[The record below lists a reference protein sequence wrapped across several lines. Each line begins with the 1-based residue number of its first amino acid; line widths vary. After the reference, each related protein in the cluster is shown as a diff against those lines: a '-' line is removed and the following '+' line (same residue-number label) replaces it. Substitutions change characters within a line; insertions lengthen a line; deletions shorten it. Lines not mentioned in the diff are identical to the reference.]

1 MVALAGHPKGWLVS
15 ECASSSNPVNVTA
28 QEIGTSRGDFANHYS
43 EDATMATIPTAFLP
57 TQKLYKFYDPSTDQ
71 VVQSIALTEP
81 QARKNLG
88 KQSLIFIARIRI
100 HSAVEHSA
108 TWGGVNHV

>member
-1 MVALAGHPKGWLVS
+1 
-15 ECASSSNPVNVTA
+15 
-28 QEIGTSRGDFANHYS
+28 
-43 EDATMATIPTAFLP
+43 MATIPTAFLP
-57 TQKLYKFYDPSTDQ
+57 TQKLYKFYDLSTDH